1 MEISISQLIRIL
13 PAQYL
18 RTLSTAVG
26 RALSDEIAHDVNRP
40 ATADDFNRIGDEL
53 WKMSTEV
60 CRPVDESG
68 FGDVFSSDETPAQ
81 KGDRQMC
88 ELRNINEA
96 AEALRSAYL
105 TITQVS

>member
-26 RALSDEIAHDVNRP
+26 RALPDELSHDALRP
-40 ATADDFNRIGDEL
+40 ATADDFNRIGDAL
-53 WKMSTEV
+53 SKMSEEV
-60 CRPVDESG
+60 FNPVVETG
-68 FGDVFSSDETPAQ
+68 FGDVFGGDETPEQ
-81 KGDRQMC
+81 KGDRQMR

-96 AEALRSAYL
+96 AHALRSAFL
-105 TITQVS
+105 TITQAE